1 MRRLL
6 VSAALVWLPVGVLGL
21 TWAAWHGR
29 LPDRIA
35 THWNGTGAADGFGPA
50 SWFWG
55 TLLAIGVAAGV
66 AGVVAARTPGARFL
80 LTTAGSVSGAAAAIW
95 LATAGATLAN
105 PADAR
110 LGWRFLLVFAGLVWG
125 VVVAAAA
132 GPRPVTAPVGA
143 PAVDP
148 LELKPTERVAYSST
162 LRSPLLLGVTLVAA
176 AVVAVVAATTA
187 PAVWPVL
194 ALPLAAALL
203 FARVRVTADRRGL
216 RLVAGLVGVPVKRIA
231 LADIDSA
238 EPARIAPMEWGGWGY
253 RVAPGRSALVLR
265 SGPGLVLRLRDG
277 RRFAVTLDEPEVPA
291 ALLTALRHRAS
302 G

>member
-1 MRRLL
+1 MRRL
-6 VSAALVWLPVGVLGL
+6 VVAAAMVWLPVGVLGL

-29 LPDRIA
+29 LPERIA
-35 THWNGTGAADGFGPA
+35 THWNGTGAADGFGSA
-50 SWFWG
+50 SWFWA
-55 TLLAIGVAAGV
+55 TLLVVGVAAGV
-66 AGVVAARTPGARFL
+66 AAAVAARTPGARFL
-80 LTTAGSVSGAAAAIW
+80 LTAAGAVSGAAAGIW
-95 LATAGATLAN
+95 LATARATLAN
-105 PADAR
+105 PAEAR
-110 LGWRFLLVFAGLVWG
+110 LGWRFLLVFAGLAWG
-125 VVVAAAA
+125 FVVAAVA
-132 GPRPVTAPVGA
+132 GPRPPAA
-143 PAVDP
+143 PADVPLVDP

-162 LRSPLLLGVTLVAA
+162 LRSPVLLGVSLVAA
-176 AVVAVVAATTA
+176 AVVAVAAATTA

-216 RLVAGLVGVPVKRIA
+216 RLVAGLIGVPLKRIA
-231 LADIDSA
+231 LADIDTA

-291 ALLTALRHRAS
+291 ALLTALRHRTP